1 MWPWEHLAVGY
12 LAYSAA
18 SRAVWGEPPSS
29 RGALAVSVAAVAPD
43 LVDKP
48 LAWGLDVL
56 PAGKSLA
63 HSLFAF
69 LGLAGLAGLVGARR
83 GSQRLPVAF
92 VLGYGSHLAADVLYP
107 LVVRGEL
114 RAGFLCWPVVPVRG
128 GTDSVLP
135 HLRELLAA
143 FAAFLATPR
152 GAVYLAAEAALLA
165 AAVAVWVADGTPVL
179 SAVRRRLSP
188 AVGEA

>member
-12 LAYSAA
+12 LAYSGV
-18 SRAVWGEPPSS
+18 SRLVWGEPPST
-29 RGALAVSVAAVAPD
+29 RGALVVGVAALAPD

-63 HSLFAF
+63 HSLFTA
-69 LGLAGLAGLVGARR
+69 LPLAGLAGLLGAWR
-83 GSQRLPVAF
+83 GSQRLSAAF

-107 LVVRGEL
+107 LVVRGDL
-114 RAGFLCWPVVPVRG
+114 RAGFLFWPVVPVRG
-128 GTDSVLP
+128 GADSVLP
-135 HLRELLAA
+135 HLRELLGA
-143 FAAFLATPR
+143 FLAFLATPR
-152 GAVYLAAEAALLA
+152 GAVYLAAEIGLLA
-165 AAVAVWVADGTPVL
+165 VALAVWVVDGTPVL

-188 AVGEA
+188 HPEEV

>member
-12 LAYSAA
+12 LAYSGVC
-18 SRAVWGEPPSS
+18 RLVWGEPPST
-29 RGALAVSVAAVAPD
+29 RGALVVGFAAVAPD

-69 LGLAGLAGLVGARR
+69 LPLAGLAGLLGVRR
-83 GSQRLPVAF
+83 GSRRLPTAF

-107 LVVRGEL
+107 LVVRGDL
-114 RAGFLCWPVVPVRG
+114 RAGFLLWPVVPVRG
-128 GTDSVLP
+128 GADSVLP
-135 HLRELLAA
+135 HLRELLGA
-143 FAAFLATPR
+143 FLAFLATPR
-152 GAVYLAAEAALLA
+152 GAVYLAAEIGLLA
-165 AAVAVWVADGTPVL
+165 AALAVWVADGTPVL
-179 SAVRRRLSP
+179 SVLRRRLSLQP
-188 AVGEA
+188 EEA